1 MRGDWRLLLAAATA
15 VAGAKA
21 FAQTPAEGR
30 LLGARAVEPTIAIKA
45 WNPLGSIRLIGW
57 SKDSVVVRGTVGPNM
72 RFLLSQD
79 GAAMKLIVEGHGS
92 DGSAT
97 RSDIVAYVPRLS
109 TVSVKTVSADITA
122 DAVGGWFYTVS
133 GNLRL
138 SGHARSIEAE
148 SMNGSLDIDVASLWV
163 KARTGSGHLLLRGK
177 PETADLSTI
186 SGTLS
191 IATSSVLR
199 GQFASVTGDIHYA
212 ATPAPSAIIELS
224 DHSGGVELML
234 PADAS
239 AAVALSSVTG
249 SIENGFPRAR
259 AVAAAA
265 RSMKLSLG
273 RGEAQLTVRT
283 FKGPIRLLPQ

>member
-1 MRGDWRLLLAAATA
+1 MRGDRQLLLAAAA
-15 VAGAKA
+15 LVAWGRTP
-21 FAQTPAEGR
+21 AQAQAEGR
-30 LLGARAVEPTIAIKA
+30 LLGARAAAAAIAIKA
-45 WNPLGSIRLIGW
+45 WNPVGSIRFIGW
-57 SKDSVVVRGTVGPNM
+57 SKDSVVVRGTVGPTM

-79 GAAMKLIVEGHGS
+79 GNAMKLIVEAHRP
-92 DGSAT
+92 DGRAT
-97 RSDIVAYVPRLS
+97 PSDIVAYVPRQS
-109 TVSVKTVSADITA
+109 RVSVKTVSADITA

-138 SGHARSIEAE
+138 SGHAESIEAE
-148 SMNGSLDIDVASLWV
+148 SMNGSLDIDVAGLWV
-163 KARTGSGHLLLRGK
+163 KARTGSGHLLLRGQ
-177 PETADLSTI
+177 PESADVSTI
-186 SGTLS
+186 SGMLS

-212 ATPAPSAIIELS
+212 ATPAPGAIVELS
-224 DHSGGVELML
+224 DHSGCVDLML
-234 PADAS
+234 PADVS

-249 SIENGFPRAR
+249 PIENGFTRAR
-259 AVAAAA
+259 TVAASP